1 MGEALPFMSSPSLRQ
16 GPSSTLEMSLWV
28 KSRQTA
34 PSQNAALS
42 GYKNRHSHCC
52 SLRGDHAM
60 SGVAAAAYMEPAD
73 S

>member
-42 GYKNRHSHCC
+42 GYKNRHFALLFPAGGPRDEWRC
-52 SLRGDHAM
+52 RGGLH
-60 SGVAAAAYMEPAD
+60 GTC
-73 S
+73 